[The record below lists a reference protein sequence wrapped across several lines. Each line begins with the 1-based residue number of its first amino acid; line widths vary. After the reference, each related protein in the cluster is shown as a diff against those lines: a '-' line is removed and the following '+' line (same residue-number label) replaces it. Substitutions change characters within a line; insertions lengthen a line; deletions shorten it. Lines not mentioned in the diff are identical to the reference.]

1 MPEHPSLRIHSPRP
15 DIQVVANQR
24 KHLWMLERTT
34 RRLGSLMVTFALF
47 FMIMGFITTE
57 WWTISIIV
65 LLCLFIAVSCLGASE
80 KFQEMSATTPT
91 RDNDVGFV

>member
-1 MPEHPSLRIHSPRP
+1 MPEHPTLRIHSPRP

-24 KHLWMLERTT
+24 KQFWLLERTT

-47 FMIMGFITTE
+47 FCISGFIMGE
-57 WWTISIIV
+57 WWLMSLFV
-65 LLCLFIAVSCLGASE
+65 LGCLFLAVSCLGASE

-91 RDNDVGFV
+91 RDDGGFAV